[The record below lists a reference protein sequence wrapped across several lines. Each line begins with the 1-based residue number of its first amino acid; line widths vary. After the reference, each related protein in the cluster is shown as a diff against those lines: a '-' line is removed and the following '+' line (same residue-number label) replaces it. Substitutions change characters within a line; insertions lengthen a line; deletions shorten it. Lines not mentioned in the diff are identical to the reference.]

1 MPMGSAPLRG
11 AIKCL
16 ASVCTF
22 ALILAFLLSAPQTA
36 RDCCASS
43 TAAQAKKSPK
53 EAAMKKSRSYKQ
65 YIIKEEHFRC
75 ELPENWSANVAGLS
89 DKIER
94 IYGVE
99 AVGPGPER
107 GVPVRITVDYY
118 SPNNTLFKNSGE
130 YIDRNSKETL
140 IKIKGDKYGPVK
152 TITVSQR
159 KAKTFEK
166 ETSIYLPPD
175 TPIAKEVRIRE
186 KVIVLPASASEGF
199 YVLRYYAGVR
209 EYPKYSAM
217 FEHTV
222 RSFRPAH

>member
-1 MPMGSAPLRG
+1 MNLKKIVPLTLG
-11 AIKCL
+11 P
-16 ASVCTF
+16 
-22 ALILAFLLSAPQTA
+22 ALILAFLIIAPQTA
-36 RDCCASS
+36 RDCCASA

-53 EAAMKKSRSYKQ
+53 EAVMKKSRLYKQ

-75 ELPENWSANVAGLS
+75 ELPENWSVNVNRLS
-89 DKIER
+89 DKIEK

-99 AVGPGPER
+99 AVGPGTEGR
-107 GVPVRITVDYY
+107 VPVRITVDYY
-118 SPNNTLFKNSGE
+118 SPGNTLFKNSGE
-130 YIDRNSKETL
+130 YIDRNSKESL

-166 ETSIYLPPD
+166 ETAMYLPPD
-175 TPIAKEVRIRE
+175 TPMAKEVRIKA

-199 YVLRYYAGVR
+199 YVLRYHAGVR

>member
-1 MPMGSAPLRG
+1 MKPGKTTLP
-11 AIKCL
+11 
-16 ASVCTF
+16 
-22 ALILAFLLSAPQTA
+22 LILAFLIIAPFPKNCFA
-36 RDCCASS
+36 A
-43 TAAQAKKSPK
+43 TAAQAKKSQK

-75 ELPENWSANVAGLS
+75 ELPENWSANTASLS
-89 DKIER
+89 DKVER

-99 AVGPGPER
+99 AVGPGTEG

-118 SPNNTLFKNSGE
+118 SPGNTLFKNSGE
-130 YIDRNSKETL
+130 YIDRNSKESL

-175 TPIAKEVRIRE
+175 TPMAKEVRIKQ
-186 KVIVLPASASEGF
+186 KVIVLPASEGF

-209 EYPKYSAM
+209 EYPKYLTM